1 MAQELNA
8 AHPERLIVIQVQ
20 WQGDV
25 SYASHSARQL
35 ARTIGFPEPHAEE
48 ISLAVQE
55 LATNLVKHA
64 AGGSIQLSPAT
75 GQGRTG
81 IEIRSDDQGPGI
93 PDVDR
98 AITDGYSTAG
108 TLGTGLGTVNRMM
121 DELEI
126 RSLPSA
132 GTHIVCQRWLRPAN
146 DGPLVRELD
155 FGAATRPYR
164 NSGENGDAL
173 VIKQWEGYALAGVID
188 GLGHGQFAQ
197 RAAQAARNYV
207 EQHFDQPLLNLFR
220 GVERACRATRGVV
233 MALVRFDLR
242 KHTFTLASVGNVE
255 VRLLGTTPGSTQRF
269 NPIIRRGIIGLNAPQ
284 PVCFEHPWTSDTL
297 LVLHSDGLRTHWSG
311 DEFAEILR
319 EPPSKVAHRL
329 LIALG
334 KLEDDATVVVVRSKH
349 S

>member
-1 MAQELNA
+1 VAQELNA
-8 AHPERLIVIQVQ
+8 AHPETIVIHVQ

-25 SYASHSARQL
+25 THASHSARQL

-48 ISLAVQE
+48 IALAVQE
-55 LATNLVKHA
+55 LAANLIRHA

-75 GQGRTG
+75 RQGRTG
-81 IEIRSDDQGPGI
+81 IEIQADDQGPGI

-108 TLGTGLGTVNRMM
+108 GLGTGLGTVNRLM

-126 RSLPSA
+126 HSRPAA

-146 DGPLVRELD
+146 AGLLVSELD
-155 FGAATRPYR
+155 VGAATRPYR
-164 NSGENGDAL
+164 DSAENGDAL
-173 VIKQWEGYALAGVID
+173 LIKQWEGYALAGVID

-197 RAAQAARNYV
+197 RAAQAARHYV
-207 EQHFDQPLLNLFR
+207 EQHFDQPLPNLFR

-255 VRLLGTTPGSTQRF
+255 VRLLGSTQRF
-269 NPIIRRGIIGLNAPQ
+269 NPIVRRGVIGLNAPQ

-311 DEFAEILR
+311 DDFADILR
-319 EPPSKVAHRL
+319 EPPARAAYRL
-329 LIALG
+329 LSALG
-334 KLEDDATVVVVRSKH
+334 KVEDDATVMVVRSKR